1 MNIMQ
6 ICSVCK
12 RLRVVT
18 GDIGDY
24 KALAHYHYRDSRLGP
39 FTNIFALKDDIS
51 KTIGVIIYAMPR
63 PALELR
69 NIATNN
75 MFTGFDRS
83 TQLALVNK
91 NIRCI
96 ARVIIEPR
104 FRGLGLA
111 SRLVRDTMPQM
122 QMTIIEALAVM
133 GLVNPFFEK
142 AGMTAYTA
150 KLPARC
156 VQFVE
161 ALSLVGIEQTEFIDE
176 IRVHRKLQ
184 QLRWPKADFIERQIQ
199 LFLHSYGRSRNMP
212 ASPERTRFILTKLTE
227 RPVYYIWFNQ
237 ELNQIFNEESNIN
250 GQSN

>member
-1 MNIMQ
+1 MENRT
-6 ICSVCK
+6 VCK

-24 KALAHYHYRDSRLGP
+24 KDLAYYHYRDGRLGP
-39 FTNIFALKDDIS
+39 FTNIFALKSDLG
-51 KTIGVIIYAMPR
+51 KTVGVIVYTMPQL
-63 PALELR
+63 ALELR

-96 ARVIIEPR
+96 ARVVIEPR

-111 SRLVRDTMPQM
+111 SRLVHETMPQI
-122 QMTIIEALAVM
+122 QMPIIEALAVM

-150 KLPARC
+150 ELPARC

-161 ALSLVGIEQTEFIDE
+161 ALSLVGIEKEQLIDAN
-176 IRVHRKLQ
+176 IVQRKIE

-199 LFLHSYGRSRNMP
+199 LFLQSYGRRRNMQP
-212 ASPERTRFILTKLTE
+212 SLERTRFILSKLTD
-227 RPVYYIWFNQ
+227 RPVYYIWFNPN
-237 ELNQIFNEESNIN
+237 LMRDAC
-250 GQSN
+250 